1 MGKLNMIK
9 YIKNKMQK
17 YDKGYVIALFILILF
32 IIYCSFKF
40 IGTQKDA
47 LSVIIASITVYI
59 AYQQYRLSSFHSTNE
74 FLKEKLQI
82 VDELEMLFNKIKN
95 LKIDHD
101 DEGKYDL
108 DEVVNEI
115 YKLDLKTIILF
126 KNKSFSSQL
135 IRLVKKLRQDSYEL
149 DEYEHPN
156 KTYKDGISRDIKFHK
171 DVDIDK
177 ELVRVGNIVIDD
189 LEKIYK
195 FHENL
200 QQSLL
205 QTMRETRDF
214 NILESVYKRKD

>member
-1 MGKLNMIK
+1 M
-9 YIKNKMQK
+9 
-17 YDKGYVIALFILILF
+17 F

-156 KTYKDGISRDIKFHK
+156 KTYKDGISRGIKFHK

-214 NILESVYKRKD
+214 NILESVYKRKDELVF

>member
-1 MGKLNMIK
+1 MLGYKWIRSKMNLYKIDDNSEHVVTVVNSGKLDEDFYK
-9 YIKNKMQK
+9 YACDF
-17 YDKGYVIALFILILF
+17 YEAAEAVIEYLLGEA
-32 IIYCSFKF
+32 
-40 IGTQKDA
+40 A
-47 LSVIIASITVYI
+47 E
-59 AYQQYRLSSFHSTNE
+59 RH
-74 FLKEKLQI
+74 
-82 VDELEMLFNKIKN
+82 
-95 LKIDHD
+95 
-101 DEGKYDL
+101 
-108 DEVVNEI
+108 EI

-156 KTYKDGISRDIKFHK
+156 KTYKDGISRGIKFHK

>member
-1 MGKLNMIK
+1 MIK

-149 DEYEHPN
+149 DKYEHPN
-156 KTYKDGISRDIKFHK
+156 KTYKDGISRGIKFHK

>member
-1 MGKLNMIK
+1 MIK
-9 YIKNKMQK
+9 YIKNKIQK

-156 KTYKDGISRDIKFHK
+156 KTYKDGISRGIKFHK

>member
-1 MGKLNMIK
+1 MIE
-9 YIKNKMQK
+9 YIKNKIQK
-17 YDKGYVIALFILILF
+17 YDKGFVIALFILILF

-95 LKIDHD
+95 LKIDNN

-108 DEVVNEI
+108 DEIVNEI

-135 IRLVKKLRQDSYEL
+135 IRLVKKLKQDSYEL

-156 KTYKDGISRDIKFHK
+156 KTYKDGSSRGIQFHK

-177 ELVRVGNIVIDD
+177 EMVRVGNMVIGD

>member
-1 MGKLNMIK
+1 MIK

-156 KTYKDGISRDIKFHK
+156 KTYKDGISRGIKFHK

-205 QTMRETRDF
+205 QTMRETKDF

>member
-1 MGKLNMIK
+1 MIK

-156 KTYKDGISRDIKFHK
+156 KTYKDGISRGIKFHK

>member
-1 MGKLNMIK
+1 MIK

-47 LSVIIASITVYI
+47 LSVIIASIIVYI

-156 KTYKDGISRDIKFHK
+156 KTYKDGISRGIKFHK

>member
-156 KTYKDGISRDIKFHK
+156 KTYKDGISRGIKFHK

-195 FHENL
+195 FHANL

>member
-156 KTYKDGISRDIKFHK
+156 KTYKDGISRGIKFHK

-205 QTMRETRDF
+205 QTMRETKDF

>member
-1 MGKLNMIK
+1 MIE
-9 YIKNKMQK
+9 YIKNKIQK
-17 YDKGYVIALFILILF
+17 YDKGFVIALFILILF

-156 KTYKDGISRDIKFHK
+156 KTYKDGSSRGIKFHK

>member
-1 MGKLNMIK
+1 
-9 YIKNKMQK
+9 MQK

-101 DEGKYDL
+101 DENKYDL

-115 YKLDLKTIILF
+115 YKLDLKAIILF

-135 IRLVKKLRQDSYEL
+135 IRLVKKLKHDCYEL
-149 DEYEHPN
+149 DEYEHPH
-156 KTYKDGISRDIKFHK
+156 KTYKDGSSRGINFDK

-177 ELVRVGNIVIDD
+177 EMVRVGNIVIDD

-214 NILESVYKRKD
+214 SILEFMQKRKD

>member
-1 MGKLNMIK
+1 MIK

-32 IIYCSFKF
+32 IIYCTFKF

-135 IRLVKKLRQDSYEL
+135 IRLVNKLRQDSYEL

-156 KTYKDGISRDIKFHK
+156 KTYKDGISRGIKFHK

>member
-1 MGKLNMIK
+1 MIK

-156 KTYKDGISRDIKFHK
+156 KTYKDGISRGIKFHK

-195 FHENL
+195 FHANL